1 MSTLV
6 QAKSKVKLQPA
17 SLVEEALS
25 LYRNYFLERAI
36 SASNVSTAFY
46 SLKGLKFLRNQLFL
60 ANTGD
65 DYLVADGSV
74 NSLKY
79 DCKDA
84 FGKPA
89 KLKEIKKLTLVQL
102 DPTGANQEEDAT
114 SSAKLERD
122 GQSVLVTFDNIK
134 DMKWTSYA
142 LRFELEAESAPGSV
156 YVTKTFMLKTMIYK
170 DAAVHF
176 AQLEGWDAPTVYQYS
191 DGYPVVFQQLNTND
205 FSVLHVQLDT
215 QFSGDRDKVDYP
227 LSVFITL

>member
-6 QAKSKVKLQPA
+6 QAKTKVKLQPA

-36 SASNVSTAFY
+36 SAKNVNSAFY
-46 SLKGLKFLRNQLFL
+46 SLKGLKFLKNQLFL

-74 NSLKY
+74 NSLRY

-89 KLKEIKKLTLVQL
+89 KLKDIKKLTIVQL
-102 DPTGANQEEDAT
+102 DPAGANQEEDVT

-122 GQSVLVTFDNIK
+122 GQQLLVSFDNIT

-142 LRFELEAESAPGSV
+142 LRFELETESALSSTI
-156 YVTKTFMLKTMIYK
+156 YITKTFMLKTLIYK

-191 DGYPVVFQQLNTND
+191 DGYP
-205 FSVLHVQLDT
+205 
-215 QFSGDRDKVDYP
+215 
-227 LSVFITL
+227 

>member
-6 QAKSKVKLQPA
+6 QAKTKVKLQPA

-36 SASNVSTAFY
+36 SAKNVNSAFY
-46 SLKGLKFLRNQLFL
+46 SLKGLKFLKNQLFL

-74 NSLKY
+74 NSLRY
-79 DCKDA
+79 DVKDA

-89 KLKEIKKLTLVQL
+89 KLKDIKKLTIVQL
-102 DPTGANQEEDAT
+102 DPAGANQEEDVT

-122 GQSVLVTFDNIK
+122 GQQLLVSFDNIT

-142 LRFELEAESAPGSV
+142 LRFELETESALSSTI
-156 YVTKTFMLKTMIYK
+156 YITKTFMLKTLIYK

-191 DGYPVVFQQLNTND
+191 DGYP
-205 FSVLHVQLDT
+205 
-215 QFSGDRDKVDYP
+215 
-227 LSVFITL
+227 

>member
-36 SASNVSTAFY
+36 SARNVNSAFY

-89 KLKEIKKLTLVQL
+89 KLKDIKKLTLIQL
-102 DPTGANQEEDAT
+102 DPAGANQEEDVT

-122 GQSVLVTFDNIK
+122 GQQVLVSFENVA

-142 LRFELEAESAPGSV
+142 LRFELEADSTPGSTV

-191 DGYPVVFQQLNTND
+191 EGYPVVFQQLNTND

-215 QFSGDRDKVDYP
+215 
-227 LSVFITL
+227 